1 MLDRVVALLQSCST
15 DSPLLP
21 PATLYNANW
30 LLRLVIDWYVT
41 HPVPGHP
48 LRVSTGAR
56 WYAGPRLPTV
66 FDKRHQGDLLA
77 EKRPRVDGAVGHF
90 DVKTSDGKDHLSLHK
105 DAHHFV
111 TLVAT
116 LAEPLPPG
124 IEQARYFDRA
134 ASCIA
139 GMAEALRHANRYPP
153 DVAYL
158 GFYVV
163 APHTQILHGVF
174 AEPLSRESLRQK
186 GKQRVEA
193 YGAKR
198 KQQWYDEWLVP
209 AIQHVELAA
218 LSWESLI
225 DTIRQHD
232 PPAAAAL
239 EQFYMRCLE
248 LA

>member
-1 MLDRVVALLQSCST
+1 VLSSVLDRIMALLQSCST

-30 LLRLVIDWYVT
+30 LLRLVIDWFVQ
-41 HPVPGHP
+41 HPLPDHA
-48 LRVSTGAR
+48 LRVSPDAC

-66 FDKRHQGDLLA
+66 FEKRHQGDSLA
-77 EKRPRVDGAVGHF
+77 EKRPRVDGAIGHF
-90 DVKTSDGKDHLSLHK
+90 DVQNDHLALHR
-105 DAHHFV
+105 DARHFV
-111 TLVAT
+111 TL
-116 LAEPLPPG
+116 LAALADPLPPG
-124 IEQARYFDRA
+124 IDKARYFDRA
-134 ASCIA
+134 ASCVA
-139 GMAEALRHANRYPP
+139 GMAEALHLANRYPP

-198 KQQWYDEWLVP
+198 KQQWYHEWLVP
-209 AIQHVELAA
+209 AVQHVELAA

-232 PPAAAAL
+232 PLSAAAL
-239 EQFYMRCLE
+239 DQFYARCLA